1 MGEEIIEILMRRDHM
16 NRNDAEELMDECQQA
31 IDEAVANDAGYYEVC
46 DIIADYL
53 GLEADYLMA
62 FV

>member
-1 MGEEIIEILMRRDHM
+1 MGEEIIEILMLRDHM

-31 IDEAVANDAGYYEVC
+31 IDEAAANDAGYHEVC